1 MFKYLAM
8 KKHSLTTFTV
18 VLFLLGAITSCNKS
32 EVTQEVFVDSYIHSY
47 PGLTGAPVYAMM
59 HTAYSFSMINS
70 IGVTGSTSPAS
81 QLVPF
86 SPDGLSF
93 YNKPDSAAYKTT
105 VPAAET
111 FTYNV
116 IFSDGTLATRSNSTG
131 TKAVA
136 PVQQLAV
143 NKTPAAA
150 PTDLTLTWKAAPSAE
165 AYKVRI
171 FYQDPAISSKTL
183 IYESNFLVPKDNATD
198 LSIPFPLNGLT
209 LYALTDLFF
218 EVSAFIFEEGKDTYQ
233 SVSIVQIRYSD
244 K

>member
-1 MFKYLAM
+1 MQ
-8 KKHSLTTFTV
+8 KHSFSAITV
-18 VLFLLGAITSCNKS
+18 VLFLLAAFTSCNKS
-32 EVTQEVFVDSYIHSY
+32 EVTQEVYVDSYIHSY
-47 PGLTGAPVYAMM
+47 PNLLGVPVYTMM

-70 IGVTGSTSPAS
+70 IGVTGTASPAS
-81 QLVPF
+81 QLKPF

-116 IFSDGTLATRSNSTG
+116 IFSDGTLATKTNTTG
-131 TKAVA
+131 TKSVA

-143 NKTPAAA
+143 TKTPATA
-150 PTDLTLTWKAAPSAE
+150 PTDLTVTWKAATSAE

-171 FYQDPAISSKTL
+171 FYQDPATFAKTL
-183 IYESNFLVPKDNATD
+183 IYESNFLVPKDSAAD

-209 LYALTDLFF
+209 LYTLTDLFF

-233 SVSIVQIRYSD
+233 SVSIAQKRYSD
-244 K
+244 N

>member
-1 MFKYLAM
+1 MYKFLAM
-8 KKHSLTTFTV
+8 QKHSFTTFTV
-18 VLFLLGAITSCNKS
+18 VLFLMFVFTSCNKS
-32 EVTQEVFVDSYIHSY
+32 EVTQEVYVDSYIHSY
-47 PGLTGAPVYAMM
+47 PSLTGVPVYAMM

-70 IGVTGSTSPAS
+70 IGVTGTASPAS

-116 IFSDGTLATRSNSTG
+116 IFSDGTLATRSNTTG
-131 TKAVA
+131 TKSVA

-143 NKTPAAA
+143 TKTPAAA
-150 PTDLTLTWKAAPSAE
+150 PTDLTVTWKAAASAE

-171 FYQDPAISSKTL
+171 FYQDPAYMTKTI
-183 IYESNFLVPKDNATD
+183 IYESNFLVPKDGATD
-198 LSIPFPLNGLT
+198 LSIPFPLTSLT

-233 SVSIVQIRYSD
+233 SVSIAQRRYSD

>member
-1 MFKYLAM
+1 MQ
-8 KKHSLTTFTV
+8 KHSFTAFPV
-18 VLFLLGAITSCNKS
+18 VLFLLAAFTSCNKS

-47 PGLTGAPVYAMM
+47 PSQSGVPVYTIM
-59 HTAYSFSMINS
+59 HTAYSFSMMNS
-70 IGVTGSTSPAS
+70 IGVTGSATPVK

-93 YNKPDSAAYKTT
+93 YNKPDSATYKTT

-116 IFSDGTLATRSNSTG
+116 IFSDGNIATRSNSTG
-131 TKAVA
+131 TKSVA

-143 NKTPAAA
+143 KKTPAAA
-150 PTDLTLTWKAAPSAE
+150 PTDLTLTWKAATSAE
-165 AYKVRI
+165 AYKIRI
-171 FYQDPAISSKTL
+171 FHQDPATLSKVL

-233 SVSIVQIRYSD
+233 SVSITQIRYSD